1 MAVQEEISARR
12 IRRRVGTL
20 QRVLIDDVNA
30 EGGVARST
38 ADAPE
43 IDGNVFIAPPTSAS
57 ARMAWRQ
64 KVRPGSFAT
73 VRITGADGHDLW
85 GDLA

>member
-12 IRRRVGTL
+12 IKRHVGKL
-20 QRVLIDDVNA
+20 LRVLVDDVNA
-30 EGGVARST
+30 DGGVARSY

-43 IDGNVFIAPPTSAS
+43 IDGNVFIAPPQSVS
-57 ARMAWRQ
+57 GRMAYRQ